1 MNISIFGLGYVGVVS
16 AACLAAEGHRIIGVD
31 INQEKV
37 DLINKGIAPIVEGDL
52 PEILEQVNRKGLFY
66 AVCDAGEAIN
76 DSDVSIICVG
86 TPSRQNGSL
95 NAKNLENV
103 CRQIGGC
110 LRRKEKSHIL
120 IFKSTMLPGTMRN
133 TVIPI
138 LEECSEKKH
147 NMDFFAVFN
156 PEFLRES
163 TAVYDFYNPPKTVV
177 GADSEEI
184 ADKVLALYKNLPGI
198 KTKTMIEVAEM
209 VKYVDNNFHALK
221 VTFANEI
228 GLLCKSMGLDSHRV
242 MDIFM
247 QDTKLNISSAYLK
260 PGFAFGG
267 SCLPKD
273 LRAINYLAK
282 MVNVETPVLNSIL
295 QSNNM
300 QILNVIKKII
310 SFKKRKIG
318 IAGLSFKAGTDD
330 LRESPMVEI
339 METLLEK
346 GYDIKVCD
354 KSVSV
359 SSLLGV
365 NREYI
370 HYRVPQISH
379 LMVDTLDELL
389 KDREVIVVGNRD
401 DEFKKLLTDSRDDQI
416 IYDLVRLGDELNERK
431 NYEGICW

>member
-1 MNISIFGLGYVGVVS
+1 MNISVFGLGYVGVVS
-16 AACLAAEGHRIIGVD
+16 AACLAARGHRVIGVD
-31 INQEKV
+31 INQAKV
-37 DLINKGIAPIVEGDL
+37 DLINKGIPPIVERDL
-52 PEILEQVNRKGLFY
+52 KEILDQANRKGLFY
-66 AVCDAGEAIN
+66 AVCDAWEAISN
-76 DSDVSIICVG
+76 SDVSIICVG

-95 NAKNLENV
+95 NTKNLENV
-103 CRQIGGC
+103 CRQIGDC
-110 LRRKEKSHIL
+110 LRLKEKSHTL

-138 LEECSEKKH
+138 IEECSEKKH
-147 NMDFFAVFN
+147 NTDFFAVFN

-184 ADKVLALYKNLPGI
+184 ADKVLAIYKDLPGI
-198 KTKTMIEVAEM
+198 KIKTVIEVAEM

-228 GLLCKSMGLDSHRV
+228 GLLCKSMGMDSHRV

-247 QDTKLNISSAYLK
+247 QDVKLNISSAYLK

-273 LRAINYLAK
+273 LRAINCLAK
-282 MVNVETPVLNSIL
+282 MVNVETPLLNSIL
-295 QSNNM
+295 QSNNV

-310 SFKKRKIG
+310 SFKKKKVG

-339 METLLEK
+339 METLLGK
-346 GYDIKVCD
+346 GYDIKIYD
-354 KSVSV
+354 KSVAI
-359 SSLLGV
+359 SSLFGV

-370 HYRVPQISH
+370 HNRIPQISH

-389 KDREVIVVGNRD
+389 KDREVIVIGNRD
-401 DEFKKLLTDSRDDQI
+401 EEFGKLLANSREDQI
-416 IYDLVRLGDELNERK
+416 IYDLVRLGDDVNEKK